1 MKNSEQMRMYEPKFQ
16 LICEAYEVLSNNQR
30 KTIYEQYG
38 NDVLRQG
45 IIGPDGGK

>member
-16 LICEAYEVLSNNQR
+16 LICEAYEVLSSNQL

-45 IIGPDGGK
+45 IKGPDGSK